1 MTMSASVSNQHGGD
15 EEWLDYARAL
25 GERGRREELSS
36 HLAQGCT
43 SCTEVLALW
52 RSVSDVASR
61 EAAHRPPDSIV
72 RQARGAFAIVGAAAP
87 RRGLAAI
94 LTFDSFLQ
102 PSPAG
107 VRAASRGARHLLYK
121 AGRYVIRLRAED
133 TGAGQVSIVGQVVDE
148 ELPGTFLP
156 EVTVMAFTGKK
167 AIDQTVTNR
176 LGEFAFDAAPAGGLQ
191 LAVGLAE
198 NAFMTV
204 ALPVA
209 PSGDDTPTTRAKR
222 LNWK

>member
-1 MTMSASVSNQHGGD
+1 MSASVRDQHGAD
-15 EEWLDYARAL
+15 EDWLDYARAL
-25 GERGRREELSS
+25 GDPARREDLAS
-36 HLAQGCT
+36 HLAAGCAECEGALT
-43 SCTEVLALW
+43 TWRGVLAAADRD
-52 RSVSDVASR
+52 RSYRPSD
-61 EAAHRPPDSIV
+61 AAL
-72 RQARGAFAIVGAAAP
+72 RQARGAFAFVHGKKP
-87 RRGLAAI
+87 RTLAAM

-102 PSPAG
+102 PAPAG
-107 VRAASRGARHLLYK
+107 VRAGSRGARHLLYK

-133 TGAGQVSIVGQVVDE
+133 AGTGQVSLVGQVLDE

-156 EVTVMAFTGKK
+156 KVTVMAFAGKT
-167 AIDQTVTNR
+167 AIYQTVTNR

-209 PSGDDTPTTRAKR
+209 PIGGDTPTTRAKR